1 MLARGCCHNLLSPLL
16 RRRSHPSLRA
26 ATRHCC
32 SSCLRYSLHA
42 TVGKHAPHDF
52 FLFLMVR
59 QKLRF
64 VPLAHLHGDEH
75 FALLWEGHPV
85 FFFFMGMYMSS
96 SSFR

>member
-1 MLARGCCHNLLSPLL
+1 
-16 RRRSHPSLRA
+16 
-26 ATRHCC
+26 
-32 SSCLRYSLHA
+32 
-42 TVGKHAPHDF
+42 
-52 FLFLMVR
+52 MVR